1 MADAMRDHITECG
14 EKIILQ
20 RSKEIDGIMEN
31 KKIDEFKV
39 SPDFIDQLLTLHRK
53 YATLI
58 RKEFNNDSLFEK
70 ALVQA
75 FQRIMKNEPQDHL
88 TFDINQS
95 NAAHKF
101 LERCLV
107 SILYFESVTPCQYF
121 TNINKCC

>member
-75 FQRIMKNEPQDHL
+75 FQRIRRGAVQYSH
-88 TFDINQS
+88 QV
-95 NAAHKF
+95 KF
-101 LERCLV
+101 GIMFQFVEEGNFFLCV
-107 SILYFESVTPCQYF
+107 
-121 TNINKCC
+121 